1 MEAKRRLL
9 FLDQFRGL
17 AIVLMVF
24 GNALANYKQVPPC
37 LQHAAADGFTLP
49 DIVMPMFFFAMG
61 YAAELSFWSRIK
73 RDGVSKTVS
82 HLLVRGSILI
92 GYGVLGTLLVKD
104 HPWDILEALGVAG
117 LLAIPLLFLPP
128 ALRLC
133 LAAVSLVAYQAG
145 ISFFFHP
152 AGAETYWQG
161 ALAGALATFS
171 WIFILV
177 AGSWLSAW
185 FKEKASP
192 SRIVWPAVAAAILI
206 AAGVALNPFIPFNK
220 HLGSISYIL
229 LSTGCCACGLM
240 LLMVLSE
247 SFHVSLPPL
256 EAMGRN
262 ALVLYMLS
270 CVLIVGEN
278 ILLPAEV
285 SLLACASGFVAVLL
299 LTYLT
304 GAILD
309 WKKIYVKL

>member
-24 GNALANYKQVPPC
+24 GNALAHYDRVPSY

-82 HLLVRGSILI
+82 HLLFRNFVLI

-117 LLAIPLLFLPP
+117 LLAIPLLFLQPTV
-128 ALRLC
+128 RLI
-133 LAAVSLVAYQAG
+133 LAVISLVAYQAG
-145 ISFFFHP
+145 ISFFFSP
-152 AGAETYWQG
+152 AAADSYWQG

-177 AGSWLSAW
+177 AGSCLSAW
-185 FKEKASP
+185 LKGKEHAA
-192 SRIVWPAVAAAILI
+192 RTVWPAVVGAILI
-206 AAGVALNPFIPFNK
+206 AAGAALNPFIPFNK

-229 LSTGCCACGLM
+229 LSTGSCAAGLM
-240 LLMVLSE
+240 FFLVLSE

-270 CVLIVGEN
+270 CVLIVVEN
-278 ILLPAEV
+278 LILPAEV
-285 SLLACASGFVAVLL
+285 SLLACAGGFAAVLL

-309 WKKIYVKL
+309 WKKIYVRL